1 MDSVLSSSH
10 FQNNGCLEK
19 FIQVSKINK
28 NAGSKNSAHLHG
40 PRPEATAKQIQ
51 INRLLQI

>member
-1 MDSVLSSSH
+1 MDSVLSPSH

-19 FIQVSKINK
+19 FIQVSIINK

-40 PRPEATAKQIQ
+40 PRPEATAKQTYK
-51 INRLLQI
+51 